1 MLHHCITRWPRHRA
15 LRQGL
20 LSVWLAL
27 AAAWV
32 LLLTVCW
39 GNAAAGHAASTVSSA
54 LDNGIVRV
62 GIDLGAGGSISYLS
76 PSGSTYN
83 LVNVYDKGRYVQQ
96 SYYAGQKV
104 DRSSEGQY
112 GLWSPHPWNPVQ
124 AGDAYRNPSRV
135 VAWNNDGRTI
145 YVRTQPLLWDMYRE
159 SCQCYFDTWITLE
172 GRVVRVRNRLITF
185 RTDSL
190 WRVQAR
196 GQELPA
202 VYAIADLHR
211 VLSYTGGDPFHWRP
225 VSQIGDTA
233 SFWEGWEGTEHW
245 AACLNAQNFG
255 LGVYNPPRITFGG
268 GLYGSPGGR
277 ERDSSTCYLSPNDV
291 AALDKRSTYY
301 YEYYLTVGSLS
312 QIRQDIYSL
321 DRRLPAGSI
330 SPQTWGFDSNGN
342 FEGWTVGAGVSR
354 PSVVSGALYG
364 TATNSDPY
372 VVGPAIGKSASSL
385 KKVVV
390 RTRNN
395 TASRRAQLYFQ
406 TLASR
411 YWNEWKSKSVTIE
424 PYSGFRVYTFDMS
437 SVPPWAGTIT
447 KLRLDP
453 ATATGG
459 FGIDWIRIG
468 KAN

>member
-1 MLHHCITRWPRHRA
+1 MRHDRTIWCPRHRA
-15 LRQGL
+15 LREAL
-20 LSVWLAL
+20 VLVWLVF

-32 LLLTVCW
+32 LLLTACW
-39 GNAAAGHAASTVSSA
+39 SDAGARKAAASSVSSA

-83 LVNVYDKGRYVQQ
+83 LVNVFDKGRYVQQ
-96 SYYAGQKV
+96 SYYAGQRL
-104 DRSSEGQY
+104 DRTAEGQHWM
-112 GLWSPHPWNPVQ
+112 WSPHPWNPVQ
-124 AGDAYRNPSRV
+124 GGDAYRNSPPV
-135 VAWNNDGRTI
+135 VAWRNDGHTI
-145 YVRTQPLLWDMYRE
+145 YVRTHPLLWDMNRE
-159 SCQCYFDTWITLE
+159 ACQCYFDTWITLE
-172 GRVVRVRNRLITF
+172 GRTVRVRNKLTAF
-185 RTDSL
+185 RTDSR

-211 VLSYTGGDPFHWRP
+211 VLSYTGGEPFRWRP

-255 LGVYNPPRITFGG
+255 LGVYNPPRTTFGG
-268 GLYGSPGGR
+268 GLYGSPGGG
-277 ERDSSTCYLSPNDV
+277 ERDSPTCYVSPNDI
-291 AALDKRSTYY
+291 AALDKRSVYY
-301 YEYYLTVGSLS
+301 YEYYLTVGSLN
-312 QIRQDIYSL
+312 QIRQDIYNL

-330 SPQTWGFDSNGN
+330 SPQTWGFDINGN
-342 FEGWTVGAGVSR
+342 FEGWTAGPGVAR
-354 PSVVSGALYG
+354 PSVVSGAFYG

-372 VVGPAIGKSASSL
+372 VSSPAIGKSASSL

-390 RTRNN
+390 RLRNY

-411 YWNEWKSKSVTIE
+411 TWNEWKSKSVTIQ
-424 PYSGFRVYTFDMS
+424 PNRDFTVYTFDMS
-437 SVPPWAGTIT
+437 SVPAWAGTIT

-453 ATATGG
+453 ATATGS
-459 FGIDWIRIG
+459 FGIDWIRI
-468 KAN
+468 AN